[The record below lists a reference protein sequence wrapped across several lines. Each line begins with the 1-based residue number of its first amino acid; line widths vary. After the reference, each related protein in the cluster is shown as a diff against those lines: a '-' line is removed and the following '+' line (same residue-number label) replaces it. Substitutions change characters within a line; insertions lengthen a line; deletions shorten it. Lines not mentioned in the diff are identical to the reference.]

1 MKTILCVLLITWAT
15 YSIAQEPPKG
25 FTSLFNGK
33 DFSGWKVPD
42 GDNGHWK
49 IIEGV
54 IDYDA
59 ESEAKE
65 KDLWT
70 AKEYKDFELYVD
82 WRIKAT
88 PYSNTRVP
96 FVLPSGLHKLD
107 ENGKPIVITVP
118 DSDSG
123 LFLRGFSKSQVNIW
137 CWPIGSGEVYGYRM
151 DDKMSPEVRKG
162 VTPVTHADKNIG
174 EWNTFHITMKKDRL
188 TVELNGIVV
197 IKDAQL
203 PGIPE
208 SGPIALQHHGSK
220 KDGAWN
226 SPPSLVQFR
235 NIYIKE
241 L

>member
-1 MKTILCVLLITWAT
+1 
-15 YSIAQEPPKG
+15 
-25 FTSLFNGK
+25 
-33 DFSGWKVPD
+33 
-42 GDNGHWK
+42 
-49 IIEGV
+49 
-54 IDYDA
+54 
-59 ESEAKE
+59 
-65 KDLWT
+65 
-70 AKEYKDFELYVD
+70 
-82 WRIKAT
+82 
-88 PYSNTRVP
+88 
-96 FVLPSGLHKLD
+96 
-107 ENGKPIVITVP
+107 
-118 DSDSG
+118 
-123 LFLRGFSKSQVNIW
+123 
-137 CWPIGSGEVYGYRM
+137 M